1 MKKNHRGKI
10 THVTKL
16 LEKQKIRNVKE
27 LGSYKLPIIRNY
39 FRQNDYLCRQ
49 HTIKSKNDSS

>member
-49 HTIKSKNDSS
+49 QYYR